1 MLFGSAN
8 AQDNLSYMADGLRVS
23 KNGQLFARNLDW
35 NLVKLFLDI
44 VRSGGIS
51 TAARALNKQ
60 QPTIS
65 AGLKRLED
73 HVGAQLFVRTARGV
87 ALTPAASS
95 FLKAAEE
102 IEVLISSLPGEVTRT
117 SASLQGLVT
126 VRSISDLVS
135 PEFDQAM
142 VAFHQIN
149 PDVEIRL
156 DIAPWRD
163 VVLSV
168 KDGSADIGI
177 ACDAAT
183 SPELCYR
190 PLMRE
195 WQQLYCGRGHPAF
208 GKAIYEPELAAD
220 EIFVLTGKD
229 EPAELTNFRQRYE
242 LGERAGGSA
251 ETLYEVKRLIQI
263 GIGIGFLPTAVA
275 AEAVAAG
282 ELWPMLDPAILPTY
296 YVYLITRDAKLS
308 APARALLEMTDP
320 NSKPGDDGIQPGERR
335 AIDFIYGS
343 HR

>member
-1 MLFGSAN
+1 MLV
-8 AQDNLSYMADGLRVS
+8 LSVVAGATLMADGLRVS
-23 KNGQLFARNLDW
+23 KSGQLFARNLDW
-35 NLVKLFLDI
+35 NLVKLFLGI

-73 HVGAQLFVRTARGV
+73 HVGAPLFVRTARGV
-87 ALTPAASS
+87 ALTAAGRS

-102 IEVLISSLPGEVTRT
+102 IEVLVSGLPGEVAR
-117 SASLQGLVT
+117 ASGHLQGLVT
-126 VRSISDLVS
+126 VRVISDLVS

-142 VAFHQIN
+142 VAFHQVN
-149 PDVEIRL
+149 PEVEIRL

-177 ACDAAT
+177 ACDAVT
-183 SPELCYR
+183 SSELCYR

-208 GKAIYEPELAAD
+208 GKGASEPEATAAD
-220 EIFVLTGKD
+220 IFVLTGED
-229 EPAELTNFRQRYE
+229 EPAELASFRQRYG

-251 ETLYEVKRLIQI
+251 ETLHEVKRLIQI
-263 GIGIGFLPTAVA
+263 GIGIGFLPTVVA
-275 AEAVAAG
+275 AEAVQAG
-282 ELWPMLDPAILPTY
+282 ELWPMLDPDILPTY
-296 YVYLITRDAKLS
+296 HVYLISRDAALS
-308 APARALLEMTDP
+308 LPARALLDMIGTHL
-320 NSKPGDDGIQPGERR
+320 KPAETENEFVNGEP
-335 AIDFIYGS
+335 
-343 HR
+343 